1 MDDSRNRF
9 TKELLSR
16 SGIRENMRVLDI
28 GCGTG
33 EVSFLLAKLM
43 NGTGEVIGIDKDEV
57 SISFGTTKAKR
68 EDITNI
74 TFINKA
80 IEDFLCNEEH
90 LFDAIVG
97 RRVLMY
103 LQDPLDAIIL
113 AKKLLKP
120 NGLMIFQES
129 AAVGSEG
136 QNK

>member
-68 EDITNI
+68 GDITNI

-80 IEDFLCNEEH
+80 IEDFHCNE
-90 LFDAIVG
+90 
-97 RRVLMY
+97 
-103 LQDPLDAIIL
+103 
-113 AKKLLKP
+113 
-120 NGLMIFQES
+120 
-129 AAVGSEG
+129 
-136 QNK
+136 